1 MRYPPHWNTI
11 TIGESLGLIN
21 GRAFKP
27 NEWTKAGMPI
37 IRIQNLNNPEAHFNH
52 YEGDL
57 PEKFLVQNGDL
68 LFAWSGTPGTSFGAH
83 LWRGGNAWLNQHIFR
98 ITFSSDQFDKKFL
111 QLAINQNLQEY
122 VRIAHGGAGLAHITK
137 KMFEASVLP
146 SPSLAEQ
153 KRIVAKIEELFS
165 ELDEGVA
172 NLKKAR
178 AQLAVYRQALLKHAF
193 EGRLT
198 AEWRAQHADE
208 LESAEELLE
217 RIRAEREERYQQQLK
232 TWEKAL
238 KIWEADSKKADKP
251 SKPRVPL
258 VAQLPTQQELDKLP
272 GLPAGWHW
280 MRLGSCNT
288 DVFDGP
294 FGSHLKTS
302 DYVGSGIRVVRL
314 ENIGVMK
321 FIEEKES
328 FITEAKYRTLVEHTV
343 VPGDIVFSSFIT
355 ERTRV
360 AMVPPTIDKAVN
372 KADCFCVRCQGTVLM
387 NRYATIVLSTRST
400 FKQLEDAVHG
410 VGRPRINTTQLKEL
424 LIPVCSPA
432 EQQEL
437 MNQVDA
443 QFSEIDALEADI
455 DQNLQRAEAL
465 RQSILN
471 KAFAGELVPQDGAD
485 EPAAAL
491 LARIHA
497 EREAQAGKSKTPKTR
512 SKKA

>member
-1 MRYPPHWNTI
+1 M
-11 TIGESLGLIN
+11 
-21 GRAFKP
+21 
-27 NEWTKAGMPI
+27 
-37 IRIQNLNNPEAHFNH
+37 
-52 YEGDL
+52 
-57 PEKFLVQNGDL
+57 
-68 LFAWSGTPGTSFGAH
+68 
-83 LWRGGNAWLNQHIFR
+83 
-98 ITFSSDQFDKKFL
+98 
-111 QLAINQNLQEY
+111 
-122 VRIAHGGAGLAHITK
+122 AHITK